1 MKTALRFILFAGLT
15 SICHQVFSEEITR
28 EGAQALLEEC
38 QRQREENIAP
48 LREQAIEHCVENR
61 RQDRETCE
69 RRNRNYGQRTQ
80 GGTQPGLFWHL
91 PDCERAI
98 EADRFF
104 RMNPRR
110 DVYTFE

>member
-1 MKTALRFILFAGLT
+1 MITALRFILFAALS
-15 SICHQVFSEEITR
+15 SICQQALSEEITR
-28 EGAQALLEEC
+28 EGAEALLEEC

-48 LREQAIEHCVENR
+48 LREQAIENCVNNQ

-91 PDCERAI
+91 PDCERWF